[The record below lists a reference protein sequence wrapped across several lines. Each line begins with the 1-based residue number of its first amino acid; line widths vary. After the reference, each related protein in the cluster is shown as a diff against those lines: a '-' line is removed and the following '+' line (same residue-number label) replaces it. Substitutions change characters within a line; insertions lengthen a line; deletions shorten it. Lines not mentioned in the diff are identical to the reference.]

1 MYDYFSVLPGLSVGS
16 LMTTDPDA
24 PEPSEDDTASDDGEN
39 SDLELVSENE
49 PHEPQ
54 GEQPTMSSKEAAS
67 ERIELKTFSRRRVH
81 SAAQDKLKKSTTQAD
96 SLLRGLEAVG
106 SGLSSLGSA
115 LVSKQGNPQDD
126 ILRAINAQTA
136 IMERQ
141 ANAIERQGNQIE
153 QLLKYL
159 TSQND

>member
-1 MYDYFSVLPGLSVGS
+1 
-16 LMTTDPDA
+16 MTTDPD
-24 PEPSEDDTASDDGEN
+24 PPQPSEDDTASDDGEN
-39 SDLELVSENE
+39 SDMELLSENE
-49 PHEPQ
+49 PNESER
-54 GEQPTMSSKEAAS
+54 EQPMMSSKEAVS
-67 ERIELKTFSRRRVH
+67 ERIEPKTFSRRRVH
-81 SAAQDKLKKSTTQAD
+81 SVPQDKLKKSTTQAD

-136 IMERQ
+136 VMG
-141 ANAIERQGNQIE
+141 RQGNQIE
-153 QLLKYL
+153 QLLKHL